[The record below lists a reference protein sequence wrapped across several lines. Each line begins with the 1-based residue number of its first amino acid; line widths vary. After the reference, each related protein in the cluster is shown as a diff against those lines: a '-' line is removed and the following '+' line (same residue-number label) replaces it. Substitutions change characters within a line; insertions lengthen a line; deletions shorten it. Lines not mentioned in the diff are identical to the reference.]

1 MDRNDGT
8 TDKTSEKQTKVRSI
22 SASVKSK
29 DCMVIFLKRKR
40 ILVQME
46 FHMKRKSR
54 RRLLRGITGLIAS
67 AGLTGKVATAANPTP
82 GAAEGPFYPEPSM
95 RAPDDDNNLVKI
107 SGLVE
112 AAGGEVFTLRG
123 RLTGCDGRPLA
134 EHRIEIWQCDV
145 NGKYQ
150 HTADNRSVAYDHA
163 YQGFGHDI
171 TDTDGSYV
179 FRTIKPTIYPGRAP
193 HIHVKVFKEDQELLT
208 TQLYIKGHPANVADG
223 LFNRL
228 AASQADAVSMVFVK
242 GDTGTEATI
251 DIVV

>member
-150 HTADNRSVAYDHA
+150 HTADNRSVAYDACSA
-163 YQGFGHDI
+163 YP
-171 TDTDGSYV
+171 
-179 FRTIKPTIYPGRAP
+179 R
-193 HIHVKVFKEDQELLT
+193 
-208 TQLYIKGHPANVADG
+208 KGIQRRSGAADHPALYKRPSSQCGRRIVQSFSGLTGRCRVDG
-223 LFNRL
+223 ICQRRHRH
-228 AASQADAVSMVFVK
+228 
-242 GDTGTEATI
+242 
-251 DIVV
+251 